1 MHAPRTIGAWLRQLL
16 PVGGPCAW
24 QAAHDLWQALFAQFT
39 TDLCQLARQL
49 PREPAAKSGRQYLA
63 RWLARPHWEPETI
76 YADLNRQAKR
86 RMGRRG
92 SVPLLVDFTHLDT
105 RWTVLQVSFPWQGRA
120 LPLYR
125 LVFDYRGPEV
135 GQKEQVR
142 MACAFLREHLPA
154 PLHRYVLVMDRGF
167 PSNVLIRE
175 LGAAD
180 WRFVLRI
187 KGEWKMTH
195 AAYTGPLKAAT
206 AQPALVGPRPRLFRT
221 AILGQR
227 GKGRAAWSEAH
238 VVSFHGAGYQAPWFL
253 VTSERHAARAVAL
266 YRTRMRIEGE
276 FRDLKGPCG
285 LDELARWTD
294 QARVARFLALVAV
307 YEWWLAWLWVKHRL
321 DHWGRRLR
329 VKGQLSW
336 MRITREWLQ
345 RQLRPSTNLVLDSL

>member
-16 PVGGPCAW
+16 PQAGPCAW
-24 QAAHDLWQALFAQFT
+24 LAAHDLLQALFAQFT

-63 RWLARPHWEPETI
+63 RWLDRPHWDPALI
-76 YADLNRQAKR
+76 YTDLNRQAQR
-86 RMGRRG
+86 RMARRG
-92 SVPLLVDFTHLDT
+92 SIPLLVDFTPLGT

-125 LVFDYRGPEV
+125 LVFDYREPEV
-135 GQKEQVR
+135 GQKDQVR
-142 MACAFLREHLPA
+142 QACAFLREQLPA
-154 PLHRYVLVMDRGF
+154 PVQRYVLVMDRGF

-175 LGAAD
+175 LGEAD

-195 AAYTGPLKAAT
+195 ANYSGQLKAAA
-206 AQPALVGPRPRLFRT
+206 AQPGLVGPRPRLFRA

-227 GKGRAAWSEAH
+227 GKGRASGSEAN

-253 VTSERHAARAVAL
+253 VTGERHAGRAVAF
-266 YRTRMRIEGE
+266 YRARMRIEGE
-276 FRDLKGPCG
+276 FRDLKGPYG
-285 LDELARWTD
+285 LDELARWED
-294 QARVARFLALVAV
+294 QARVARFLALIAV

-321 DHWGRRLR
+321 DQWAPRLT
-329 VKGQLSW
+329 VKGKLSW
-336 MRITREWLQ
+336 MRVTREWLQ
-345 RQLRPSTNLVLDSL
+345 RQLRPATNLALDFL